1 MVYGSENLIIKQKL
15 EDAIEYS
22 YCVFQHLK
30 RRKMMIPKDKLL
42 HFVAGLICSAFVYA
56 ITGSPILA
64 FGASALLGIVKEIY
78 DSRGHGTV
86 EVLDVVATVAGGVVG
101 AVLMRVVM

>member
-1 MVYGSENLIIKQKL
+1 
-15 EDAIEYS
+15 
-22 YCVFQHLK
+22 
-30 RRKMMIPKDKLL
+30 MMPKDKLL
-42 HFVAGLICSAFVYA
+42 HFVAGSICSAFVYA

-64 FGASALLGIVKEIY
+64 FSASVLLGIGKEVY

-86 EVLDVVATVAGGVVG
+86 EVLDAVATALGGVVV

>member
-1 MVYGSENLIIKQKL
+1 MGYGSENLIIKQKL

-22 YCVFQHLK
+22 YCVFRHLK

-42 HFVAGLICSAFVYA
+42 HFVAGSICSAFVYVITLNLALA
-56 ITGSPILA
+56 I
-64 FGASALLGIVKEIY
+64 GASALLGIAKEVY

-86 EVLDVVATVAGGVVG
+86 EVLDAVATIAGGILG
-101 AVLMRVVM
+101 ALLMGV